1 MDQVIFQ
8 RSFDR
13 IPVFFLFFSSSLLTT
28 VIFDLGFLPK
38 AVIRHEIV
46 PMLHRCVTMNPY
58 MPIMNQ
64 VLRPSS
70 KNFVRHQ
77 AAGYGLKLG
86 MERKKEFGEGDE
98 GFMEDVEGLDLGLP
112 CTHVS
117 SPSQSPWSNRT
128 SSTSSST
135 QSVFRTHRPLFQQ
148 QQPSKSSH
156 SYGSIGALAPTE
168 DPIADFSD

>member
-1 MDQVIFQ
+1 
-8 RSFDR
+8 
-13 IPVFFLFFSSSLLTT
+13 
-28 VIFDLGFLPK
+28 
-38 AVIRHEIV
+38 
-46 PMLHRCVTMNPY
+46 MNPY

-98 GFMEDVEGLDLGLP
+98 GFMEEIMVPSTDSSTSYGEGLDLGSPL
-112 CTHVS
+112 TSIS
-117 SPSQSPWSNRT
+117 SPGQSPWSNRT
-128 SSTSSST
+128 NSASSTP
-135 QSVFRTHRPLFQQ
+135 QSPFRSHRPLQQ
-148 QQPSKSSH
+148 QQPLKPLH
-156 SYGSIGALAPTE
+156 SYGSIGALPPAE